1 MTGGLRQGLP
11 LETEVEKSRGRSASE
26 QSLSSE
32 KIGAEGWPFMAMAD
46 YLMMMFIDWENHVL
60 YQWGYQIYQIRVS
73 MSIIRIIISI

>member
-46 YLMMMFIDWENHVL
+46 YLMMIFFVGIDWENHVL
-60 YQWGYQIYQIRVS
+60 YQWGYQIYKKLGYQ
-73 MSIIRIIISI
+73 

>member
-1 MTGGLRQGLP
+1 MLGSWNSHWVIVTLRQHLKNGGIVKAMTGGLRQGLP

-46 YLMMMFIDWENHVL
+46 YLMMIFFL
-60 YQWGYQIYQIRVS
+60 WG
-73 MSIIRIIISI
+73 

>member
-1 MTGGLRQGLP
+1 MTGGLRQRLP

-46 YLMMMFIDWENHVL
+46 YLMMIFFL
-60 YQWGYQIYQIRVS
+60 WG
-73 MSIIRIIISI
+73 